1 MYQWLGVAALG
12 LLDVPVE
19 EALAFTI
26 LLQASWFIPTTI
38 AGGAILGVR
47 ALRRSEGIGPG

>member
-12 LLDVPVE
+12 LFDVPVE
-19 EALAFTI
+19 EALAFPI

-38 AGGAILGVR
+38 AGAILGGR